1 MIFGRIGMFFPMG
14 PGPIEIPVNYSFD
27 DWNFGMTHRS
37 GSRALFGREDVLSIW
52 RDEFDQTRD
61 DEVLKKAKNGANFDE
76 LVKTYSE
83 DAGSVGKTPPG
94 SYALMQDGKPK
105 PTPDA
110 RSWSEWV
117 PAFSALSFALDVEEI
132 AMTVPDAELSPFGF
146 HIIKRIK

>member
-1 MIFGRIGMFFPMG
+1 
-14 PGPIEIPVNYSFD
+14 
-27 DWNFGMTHRS
+27 
-37 GSRALFGREDVLSIW
+37 
-52 RDEFDQTRD
+52 
-61 DEVLKKAKNGANFDE
+61 
-76 LVKTYSE
+76 VKSYSE

-117 PAFSALSFALDVEEI
+117 PAFSALSFALDVGEI
-132 AMTVPDAELSPFGF
+132 AMTAPDPDLSPFGF